1 MNKIYYFLKENIDT
15 IESFGKGFLTILG
28 ILFLVGMCSCS
39 SPITL
44 EQQRFTHNFHV
55 QNGDYYGECMY
66 CNAPDTEVIE
76 LQEKL
81 KDYNKTVH
89 RINPDNPEHQRRYQR
104 HLANL

>member
-66 CNAPDTEVIE
+66 CNADIRFLLGGNINKHPWEV
-76 LQEKL
+76 
-81 KDYNKTVH
+81 Y
-89 RINPDNPEHQRRYQR
+89 
-104 HLANL
+104 